1 MSWRKGARRPVAR
14 QQKAAVTRIAAATRQ
29 SANHYAIKHEVL
41 TTIRS
46 RRATGPSANRS
57 SGVFVGAEG
66 RTSVRGRAKKHGH
79 FSSACRRAGEQRG
92 RQDSNLRGDP
102 NGFLVHRLN
111 HSATTT
117 GTCVLCPVLV
127 QHWRLALAPS
137 QLSHPAETA
146 S

>member
-41 TTIRS
+41 TTIDHGVPLARLQ
-46 RRATGPSANRS
+46 TGPAACLS
-57 SGVFVGAEG
+57 GAEG

-92 RQDSNLRGDP
+92 RQDSNLRRGDP

-111 HSATTT
+111 HSARDYRDLPSSALFSCNT
-117 GTCVLCPVLV
+117 GAWRTC
-127 QHWRLALAPS
+127 
-137 QLSHPAETA
+137 T
-146 S
+146 